1 MNSSIV
7 VFEFRIIN
15 NLFLSYF
22 FSSDIFQHIIKFLND
37 YNLKWYTN
45 FLEESTT
52 LHSAHIPL
60 KERNQSLP
68 NLLQMYCGHLNY
80 HLNRLTMR
88 EIAEQKETNNW
99 LKENTVS
106 NNKTGTKVRR
116 RKIVWRDVLS
126 KTICTQ

>member
-7 VFEFRIIN
+7 VFEFRIII

-52 LHSAHIPL
+52 LHSAHSA
-60 KERNQSLP
+60 ERKKSILVEFIANVLRPFKLP
-68 NLLQMYCGHLNY
+68 F
-80 HLNRLTMR
+80 
-88 EIAEQKETNNW
+88 K
-99 LKENTVS
+99 
-106 NNKTGTKVRR
+106 
-116 RKIVWRDVLS
+116 
-126 KTICTQ
+126 